1 MKTDLDRLMDEKEV
15 VAMIIFGKSRYNP
28 NMAYLVQGATLSY
41 AMLIKAIKREPI
53 LFHHTMERGEASQSG
68 LKTKD
73 LSDYDWSA
81 CLQAANG
88 SQPKAQAHLL
98 AQILTELGITKGK
111 VLISGTEDIG
121 KYYIILNTLN
131 TILPQL
137 TLLGEEESTNALLQK
152 ARLTKDANEIQ
163 HIRHIGQI
171 TTAIV
176 GEIVNFLTSHKVKH
190 GILIQPNY
198 EPLTIGEVKKK
209 IRILAAELG
218 AEFPE
223 GFILSTGYDT
233 AIPHNSGRNN
243 DVIAVGV
250 PLLLD
255 IFPCDMNSGYFYD
268 FTRTWC
274 LGYAPDEVY
283 ALYEDVRQVYQE
295 IKGVISNT
303 KNLSCREI
311 QIQTCELFE
320 LRNHP
325 TILSDR
331 RTTQGFVHGLGHG
344 VGLNIHEAP
353 PISLLAAEHERIL
366 PRTVFTIEPG
376 LYYPPKKIGIRLE
389 DTYWIQPDGKLE
401 QICDYPDDLVLPMS

>member
-1 MKTDLDRLMDEKEV
+1 MKSDLDRLMDEQEI
-15 VAMIIFGKSRYNP
+15 AALIIFGKSRHNP
-28 NMAYLVQGATLSY
+28 NMAYFVQGAVLSY
-41 AMLIKAIKREPI
+41 AILIKAIRQEPI
-53 LFHHTMERGEASQSG
+53 LFHHTMERGEARQSG
-68 LKTKD
+68 LTTKD

-88 SQPKAQAHLL
+88 SQTKAQAHLL

-111 VLISGTEDIG
+111 VIVSGIEDIG
-121 KYYIILNTLN
+121 KYYIILTTLK
-131 TILPQL
+131 TLLPQL
-137 TLLGEEESTNALLQK
+137 TLLGEEENTNALLQK
-152 ARLTKDANEIQ
+152 ARLTKDASEIQ
-163 HIRHIGQI
+163 HIRNIGQI

-190 GILIQPNY
+190 GILIQPNH

-209 IRILAAELG
+209 IRLLAAEQG

-233 AIPHNSGRNN
+233 AIPHNSGQNN

-255 IFPCDMNSGYFYD
+255 IFPCDMSSGYFYD

-274 LGYAPDEVY
+274 LSYAPDEVY

-295 IKGVISNT
+295 IKGVISRT
-303 KNLSCREI
+303 KNPSCREI

-320 LRNHP
+320 TRNHP

-344 VGLNIHEAP
+344 VGLNVHEAP
-353 PISLLAAEHERIL
+353 AISLLAAEHERVL
-366 PRTVFTIEPG
+366 PLTVFTIEPG
-376 LYYPPKKIGIRLE
+376 LYYPSQKMGIRLE
-389 DTYWIQPDGKLE
+389 DTYWVQPDGTLE
-401 QICDYPDDLVLPMS
+401 KMCDFPDDLVLPMI